1 MPSFDVVSE
10 VDWPEVRNAVD
21 QANREIG
28 TRYDF
33 KGTDARV
40 EQTDA
45 KLVVHADEEFQVDQ
59 ALDILRNKLA
69 KRKVDLDCLDI
80 GEVEAAASGKSRQEI
95 QVRDGIDQDL
105 ARQLVKTIKTGKMK
119 VQASIQG
126 NQVRVTG
133 KKRDD
138 LQNVI
143 SLLRE
148 QKVGLPLQFVNF
160 RD

>member
-1 MPSFDVVSE
+1 MPSFNVVSE
-10 VDWPEVRNAVD
+10 VDWQEVRNAVD

-33 KGTDARV
+33 KGTDARI
-40 EQTDA
+40 EQSDA
-45 KLVVHADEEFQVDQ
+45 NLVVHADEEFQVDQ
-59 ALDILRNKLA
+59 ALEILRNKLA

-80 GEVEAAASGKSRQEI
+80 GDVEAASSGKSRQEI

-105 ARQLVKTIKTGKMK
+105 ARQLVKTIKASKMK

-126 NQVRVTG
+126 SQVRVTG

>member
-1 MPSFDVVSE
+1 M
-10 VDWPEVRNAVD
+10 
-21 QANREIG
+21 
-28 TRYDF
+28 
-33 KGTDARV
+33 
-40 EQTDA
+40 
-45 KLVVHADEEFQVDQ
+45 
-59 ALDILRNKLA
+59 
-69 KRKVDLDCLDI
+69 DCLDI

>member
-105 ARQLVKTIKTGKMK
+105 ARQLVKTIKTRKMK

>member
-10 VDWPEVRNAVD
+10 VEWQEVRNAVD

-40 EQTDA
+40 EQNEA

-59 ALDILRNKLA
+59 ALEILRNKLA
-69 KRKVDLDCLDI
+69 KRKVDLDCLQL
-80 GEVEAAASGKSRQEI
+80 GEVEAAASGKARQEI
-95 QVRDGIDQDL
+95 QVRDGIDQDMG
-105 ARQLVKTIKTGKMK
+105 RQLVKSIKASKLK

-126 NQVRVTG
+126 NQVRVSG

-138 LQNVI
+138 LQAVI

-148 QKVGLPLQFVNF
+148 QKVELPLQFVNF